1 MITPQNIDAPKHR
14 KYCAKSG
21 LACLV
26 YHSNGICPDVR
37 DCEACALD
45 LPPISSPSGTQLNTQ
60 NIDGE
65 MRKRFE
71 NLQTKLFVA
80 YELVLSTGAESAILA
95 FMQKEI
101 DAAVRARTEETI
113 KTLKEWSNSSIFHH
127 RIKAFGAK
135 EGECDEPHC
144 DNGHYPL
151 GMHED
156 GEVDW
161 GACPKCKP
169 LDGFSGLPQF
179 AKPSPETELVQFLV
193 NLFPK
198 K

>member
-1 MITPQNIDAPKHR
+1 M
-14 KYCAKSG
+14 
-21 LACLV
+21 
-26 YHSNGICPDVR
+26 
-37 DCEACALD
+37 
-45 LPPISSPSGTQLNTQ
+45 
-60 NIDGE
+60 
-65 MRKRFE
+65 
-71 NLQTKLFVA
+71 
-80 YELVLSTGAESAILA
+80 AES
-95 FMQKEI
+95 
-101 DAAVRARTEETI
+101 EEASLQQI
-113 KTLKEWSNSSIFHH
+113 IERLEWE
-127 RIKAFGAK
+127 